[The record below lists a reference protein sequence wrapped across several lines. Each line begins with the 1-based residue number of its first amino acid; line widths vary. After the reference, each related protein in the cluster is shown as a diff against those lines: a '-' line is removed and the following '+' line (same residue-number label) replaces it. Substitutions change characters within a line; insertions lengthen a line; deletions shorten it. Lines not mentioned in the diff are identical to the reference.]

1 MARIILRS
9 ATCLSFKVLLIID
22 VVLFG
27 NPIQPINARIPAF
40 QAFLQIRAGSHVL
53 IAGPMPL
60 APTLAD
66 PFLDI
71 QTIATLFLLLLLV
84 Q

>member
-1 MARIILRS
+1 ML
-9 ATCLSFKVLLIID
+9 VLQGLGSLIID
-22 VVLFG
+22 LVLFG

-40 QAFLQIRAGSHVL
+40 QALLQIRAGSHVL

-71 QTIATLFLLLLLV
+71 QTIVTLFLLLLLV